1 MIQTA
6 VTSPYADFTFYQET
20 YKGSKFTS
28 GTEFEEHA
36 LRAEEILDEMT
47 WDRIPNMDERFMT
60 EALALKIRKAVCAM
74 AEVSKQCNP
83 MYTDAGNSAGI
94 ASENN
99 DGYSVSFQDPEA
111 VTRAYRSRSETAAR
125 RFLGTTGLLYRGGGD
140 WHDHE

>member
-28 GTEFEEHA
+28 ETEFAEHA

-60 EALALKIRKAVCAM
+60 EALAMKIRKAVCAM

-83 MYTDAGNSAGI
+83 MYMQSGI
-94 ASENN
+94 AEGITSENN
-99 DGYSVSFQDPEA
+99 DGYSVSYQDAGTVAATFRVKSEA
-111 VTRAYRSRSETAAR
+111 AAR

-140 WHDHE
+140 WHDH